1 MPEVIEKIDK
11 AKAVGDRFRNSFKSL
26 STPDDYRDFVL
37 RYYCSQEEK
46 ENMLN
51 IIGLAEL
58 SGRNI
63 VEWEAFQKLFKIKSY
78 IEFSRTKDRK
88 FISEEANLG
97 FMM

>member
-1 MPEVIEKIDK
+1 MPEGTEKIDK
-11 AKAVGDRFRNSFKSL
+11 AKAVRDKFRTSIKTL
-26 STPDDYRDFVL
+26 QTPDDYRDFVIF
-37 RYYCSQEEK
+37 YFYNQEAK

-63 VEWEAFQKLFKIKSY
+63 NEWQAFQKLFKNKAY
-78 IEFSRTKDRK
+78 TEFSRKINYK
-88 FISEEANLG
+88 FPTEEANLG